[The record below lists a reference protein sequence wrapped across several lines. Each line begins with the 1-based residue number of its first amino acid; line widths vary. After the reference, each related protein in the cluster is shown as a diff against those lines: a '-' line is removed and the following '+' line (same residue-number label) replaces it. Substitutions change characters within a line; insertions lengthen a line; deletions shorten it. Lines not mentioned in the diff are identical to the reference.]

1 MLAWKSPSQSRLLSS
16 TTGVSQKPGESV
28 PESHIDPASGK
39 SAGFRSRLFLAVV
52 VALVIRLAVVAFLY
66 PEQLDPRD
74 DHWRFGYEA
83 GRLARSIATGKGFA
97 SPLYEDTGPSAWMT
111 PAYPYIVAGFFR
123 VFGVYTKAAALAL
136 LSFNA
141 LVSALTCIP
150 VFFIAKRS
158 FGEQVAKWSAW
169 TWAFFPYGIY
179 FPAERIWETWLAT
192 LLLCLLFQ
200 IVFKL
205 EETDRLSAW
214 IGTGLLWGLAGL
226 TSAVV
231 LTVAPFLHAWVDYR
245 RHLKGKN
252 WLGPT
257 IVCTLA
263 GAAICSPWFLRNYA
277 VFHRFIPFRDNTG
290 IVLRLG
296 TKGRSD
302 YWGPYELGPWHNSA
316 EWQEFKDRGEI
327 RYMDHKV
334 EEAVAFI
341 KSNPSWYAWTSFR
354 RMVFIW
360 TGYWS
365 LEPEYLQ
372 QEEMDPYN
380 IPVCTSLTLLAFL
393 GLYRAFRRRNPRML
407 PYLITIIVF
416 PAMYYFTSPE
426 FYYRRPID
434 PILVVLAVYAVAS
447 RRTWLK
453 SPLRDSDCSSG

>member
-1 MLAWKSPSQSRLLSS
+1 MLAGKSPFQSRLLASITDS
-16 TTGVSQKPGESV
+16 AQKPGESTV
-28 PESHIDPASGK
+28 SESHVDPAPGK
-39 SAGFRSRLFLAVV
+39 SRSFRSRLFLAVI

-83 GRLARSIATGKGFA
+83 GRIAKSIANGKGFA

-123 VFGVYTKAAALAL
+123 VFGVYTKTAALAL

-158 FGEQVAKWSAW
+158 FGKQVAKWSAW
-169 TWAFFPYGIY
+169 TWALFPYGIY

-192 LLLCLLFQ
+192 FLLCLLFQ

-226 TSAVV
+226 TSAAV
-231 LTVAPFLHAWVDYR
+231 LTVAPFLYAWVAYR
-245 RHLKGKN
+245 RHLQRRD
-252 WLGPT
+252 WMRPT

-263 GAAICSPWFLRNYA
+263 GAAICSPWFIRNYA
-277 VFHRFIPFRDNTG
+277 VFHRFIPFRDNAG

-327 RYMDHKV
+327 LYMDHKV
-334 EEAVAFI
+334 EESVAFI
-341 KSNPSWYAWTSFR
+341 KSNPSWYVWTSFR

-365 LEPEYLQ
+365 LEPGYLQ

-380 IPVCTSLTLLAFL
+380 IPVCTSLTLLAIL
-393 GLYRAFRRRNPRML
+393 GLHRAFRRRIPGML
-407 PYLITIIVF
+407 PYLIVIVVF

-426 FYYRRPID
+426 AYYRRPID
-434 PILVVLAVYAVAS
+434 PLLVVLAVYAVAS
-447 RRTWLK
+447 RRTWRRVIEFPQT
-453 SPLRDSDCSSG
+453 ST